1 MYSRYYKNINQFSD
15 FLNIKKSQLKW
26 KPAIKLS
33 GGSGGKSEAAKIYLP
48 NFATHRGNFSR
59 ERL

>member
-1 MYSRYYKNINQFSD
+1 MYSRYYKNVNQFSD
-15 FLNIKKSQLKW
+15 FLNIKKIQLKW

-48 NFATHRGNFSR
+48 NFATQ
-59 ERL
+59 